1 MKKSLAKWV
10 TATTLAFT
18 AVAATGTTG
27 FAAKKEQQQESN
39 IVTVVYQGEVLEL
52 ETAGARLVRENLILP
67 VEAIAAANGGS
78 VKYDE
83 KSITATR
90 GDISYTMKLHPRFF
104 QFDNNGDLFAII
116 PAKIYSGKAINSLK
130 LIERTLGV
138 TLEFNE
144 EENTLYIN

>member
-10 TATTLAFT
+10 TATTLTFT
-18 AVAATGTTG
+18 AVAAAGTTG
-27 FAAKKEQQQESN
+27 FAAKKEQQQDTN
-39 IVTVVYQGEVLEL
+39 IVTVVYQGHKLSLE
-52 ETAGARLVRENLILP
+52 GARLVRENLILP
-67 VEAIAAANGGS
+67 VEAIADANGGN
-78 VKYDE
+78 VKYDK

-104 QFDNNGDLFAII
+104 QFDNDGVLFAII

-130 LIERTLGV
+130 QIERTLGV
-138 TLEFNE
+138 TLEFSE

>member
-27 FAAKKEQQQESN
+27 FAAKKEQQQDTK
-39 IVTVVYQGEVLEL
+39 IVTVVYQGQEL
-52 ETAGARLVRENLILP
+52 SLDGARLVRENLILP

-78 VKYDE
+78 VEYDE

-90 GDISYTMKLHPRFF
+90 GDISYTLRLHPRFF
-104 QFDNNGDLFAII
+104 QFDNDGELFAII

>member
-27 FAAKKEQQQESN
+27 FAAKKEHKQESEM
-39 IVTVVYQGEVLEL
+39 VTVVYQGEVLEL
-52 ETAGARLVRENLILP
+52 EEAGARLFRENLILP
-67 VEAIAAANGGS
+67 VKAIAEANGGS
-78 VKYDE
+78 VVYNE

-90 GDISYTMKLHPRFF
+90 GDISYTLRLHPRFF
-104 QFDNNGDLFAII
+104 QFDNEDVLFAII
-116 PAKIYSGKAINSLK
+116 PSKIYSGKSINSLK
-130 LIERTLGV
+130 FIERALGV

-144 EENTLYIN
+144 EDNTLYIN